1 MEGIMRTFTIPE
13 IRAHFIGVPYSQYS
27 PIFIALLV
35 RNKILVKMT
44 KDRYAYDLNM
54 LSSDVIVLIVQEC
67 KEKQLGYTRKYNGKP
82 YRVNPKVQDK
92 KD

>member
-1 MEGIMRTFTIPE
+1 MERDVIRTFTIPE
-13 IRAHFIGVPYSQYS
+13 IRAHFVGVPYSQYS

-44 KDRYAYDLNM
+44 EGRYAYDLNM

-82 YRVNPKVQDK
+82 CRINSKI
-92 KD
+92 

>member
-1 MEGIMRTFTIPE
+1 MRTFTIPE
-13 IRAHFIGVPYSQYS
+13 IRAHFFNVPYAQYS

-35 RNKILVKMT
+35 RNKILVKMSNG
-44 KDRYAYDLNM
+44 RYAYDLNM

-67 KEKQLGYTRKYNGKP
+67 KEKQLGYTRKYKNGTHRTNLKI
-82 YRVNPKVQDK
+82 

>member
-67 KEKQLGYTRKYNGKP
+67 KEKQLGYTRKYNGTN
-82 YRVNPKVQDK
+82 RTNPKVQDK